1 MENNEHSR
9 KETSD
14 VSSDHTLGRYFENTT
29 PTVFDEIVSSHR
41 VDHSSTS
48 VINDPISNRALDL
61 DLTSKFLKNDHMLE
75 IERPSDL
82 TVPDY
87 HRDAWIPS
95 ESTRKILLSIATSP
109 PGTSLPNRENHT
121 MPGLTLQGDIL
132 DATKE
137 ASIHF
142 YGEEEHMHRN
152 ILTASDVTQDE
163 RGLRNLIQAECY
175 RAAVN
180 LSGRLLA
187 IYGQG
192 FGKIDH
198 PSKHTPHSLQL
209 WYTRLAL
216 LTKLKQIDVLKT
228 EAQAF
233 GNLDKPDMYFSFHPE
248 LYGTRHGSM
257 ASFSFRLLL
266 AEIPSFCG
274 NPRESL
280 DNLYALLST
289 VNQILRNLE
298 EGLSE
303 EGGTSNCSAI
313 ERQDSM
319 TLWSRRKSKILISIV
334 NCALLGKNFVLAIEV
349 LEDICKC
356 PDWQNE
362 QLEAFK
368 LALARLHL
376 FLGDIPAPEGKL
388 VTKEAPVHTPTTKE
402 WINRGLM
409 AVTQNAF
416 QEAYDC
422 FQTALNADPA
432 NVMIVNNMA
441 VCLLY
446 TGKLRAAVQ
455 LLENAVTKNPI
466 KNLQESIILNMSTLY
481 ELHTTHCR
489 QSKLQLLKQM
499 NRYKGDAIDIQCLKL
514 V

>member
-9 KETSD
+9 KETSEGP
-14 VSSDHTLGRYFENTT
+14 SDHTLGRYFENNT
-29 PTVFDEIVSSHR
+29 PTVFDEIVSTHR
-41 VDHSSTS
+41 VDNPLPS
-48 VINDPISNRALDL
+48 VIDDPTSDL
-61 DLTSKFLKNDHMLE
+61 ELTSNFLKNDHMFE

-82 TVPDY
+82 NVPDY

-109 PGTSLPNRENHT
+109 PGTSLPNRENLT

-152 ILTASDVTQDE
+152 VLTASDVTQDE
-163 RGLRNLIQAECY
+163 RGLRNLIQAGCY

-180 LSGRLLA
+180 LSGRLLG

-216 LTKLKQIDVLKT
+216 LTKLGQTEVLKT

-274 NPRESL
+274 SPRESL
-280 DNLYALLST
+280 DNLYAVLST
-289 VNQILRNLE
+289 VNQILRNLG

-303 EGGTSNCSAI
+303 EGGAANCSVV
-313 ERQDSM
+313 ERQDSVK
-319 TLWSRRKSKILISIV
+319 LWSRRKSKVLVSIV
-334 NCALLGKNFVLAIEV
+334 NCALVAKNFVLAIEV
-349 LEDICKC
+349 LEDICQF
-356 PDWQNE
+356 PDWQKD
-362 QLEAFK
+362 QLEIFK
-368 LALARLHL
+368 LALGRLHL
-376 FLGDIPAPEGKL
+376 FLGDIPAAEGKL
-388 VTKEAPVHTPTTKE
+388 VTKDVSTHTPTTRE
-402 WINRGLM
+402 WVNRGLM

-422 FQTALNADPA
+422 FQMALNADPS

-446 TGKLRAAVQ
+446 TGKLEAAVQ

-499 NRYKGDAIDIQCLKL
+499 NRYKGDATDIQCLKL